1 MRQGVADRQVLS
13 DAHATGD
20 ARPVI
25 AALTLDLDDT
35 LWPIAPIMTR
45 CEQVL
50 HAYLSEHAPVV
61 ATRFPVPLM
70 RALRDRVFEERPELA
85 HDYSALRRLSLE
97 RAFEECGHR
106 APDVIDDAYA
116 LFYATR
122 NEVEL
127 YEDVV
132 EALPAI
138 AGRHRIVALT
148 NGTAD
153 LGRIGLMAHFQDV
166 VFARDV
172 GCAKPDGR
180 IFAHACELLGVD
192 AASVWHV
199 GDDADLDVVGAHD
212 AGLRTVWI
220 NRDNRDWP
228 YPGGPQP
235 DLIVRDLTELDAWLA
250 AQASP
255 KAKTHAP

>member
-1 MRQGVADRQVLS
+1 LNATRDGVTA
-13 DAHATGD
+13 
-20 ARPVI
+20 ARSPVV
-25 AALTLDLDDT
+25 ALTLDLDDT
-35 LWPIAPIMTR
+35 LWPIAPIMVR

-50 HAYLSEHAPVV
+50 HDYLGQHAPLV
-61 ATRFPVPLM
+61 AKRFPVPEM

-97 RAFEECGHR
+97 RAFAECGHA
-106 APDVIDDAYA
+106 APTVIDDAYA

-127 YEDVV
+127 YADVV
-132 EALPAI
+132 ESLPSI
-138 AGRHRIVALT
+138 ARRHRIVALT

-153 LGRIGLMAHFQDV
+153 LRHIGLMDHFQGV

-172 GCAKPDGR
+172 GCAKPDRR

-192 AASVWHV
+192 AGSVWHV
-199 GDDADLDVVGAHD
+199 GDDVDLDVVGAHH
-212 AGLRTVWI
+212 AGLRAVWL
-220 NRDNRDWP
+220 NRDGREWP

-235 DLIVRDLTELDAWLA
+235 DLTVRDLAELDAWLA
-250 AQASP
+250 MQ
-255 KAKTHAP
+255 TAPADARDS